1 LSAAVDAEALIPF
14 LLLLVAV
21 IGLWV
26 NRSLWIAALILA
38 VGSGYVT
45 GALQAPALLWLAILA
60 LLALAFRTMRE
71 LGSGAGQVITGV
83 AFFLFSIACSMLLLP
98 GFERT
103 VLIPQTVLSPGA
115 APFSLGVGF
124 PKVVM
129 GILILGLINE
139 TRVRGFVEAG
149 VVARRTAPVL
159 LLTVLAVLAA
169 VYATGYVRFDPKWT
183 AIFIPWAITNLFFTC
198 LAEEAGFRGFLQHEL
213 GRIGSNPKIAAVV
226 ALIISAVLFGL
237 AHLGGGW
244 SYALAATVAGLGYG
258 AAYLRTRRIEAAM
271 AVHFSVN
278 ALHFMFFTYP
288 RLA

>member
-1 LSAAVDAEALIPF
+1 VLTESLIPF

-26 NRSLWIAALILA
+26 NRSLWIAALVLA
-38 VGSGYVT
+38 IGSGYVT
-45 GALQAPALLWLAILA
+45 GALQLTALLWIAILV

-71 LGSGAGQVITGV
+71 LGSSAGQVITGV
-83 AFFLFSIACSMLLLP
+83 TFFFFSIACSMLLLP

-103 VLIPQTVLSPGA
+103 VLIPETVLTPGA

-124 PKVVM
+124 PKVVT

-139 TRVRGFVEAG
+139 ARVRGLAEAG
-149 VVARRTAPVL
+149 GVARKTLPILGV
-159 LLTVLAVLAA
+159 TVLAVLAA

-183 AIFIPWAITNLFFTC
+183 TLFFPWAIANLFFTC

-213 GRIGSNPKIAAVV
+213 SRIGSNSRIAAAA
-226 ALIISAVLFGL
+226 ALIFSAVLFGL

-258 AAYLRTRRIEAAM
+258 AAYLRTQRIEAAM

-278 ALHFMFFTYP
+278 ALHFLFFTYP

>member
-1 LSAAVDAEALIPF
+1 MLTESLIPF

-26 NRSLWIAALILA
+26 NRSLWIAALVLA
-38 VGSGYVT
+38 IGSGYVT
-45 GALQAPALLWLAILA
+45 GALQLTALLWIAILV

-71 LGSGAGQVITGV
+71 LGSSAGQVITGV
-83 AFFLFSIACSMLLLP
+83 TFFFFSIACSMLLLP

-103 VLIPQTVLSPGA
+103 VLIPETVLTPGA

-124 PKVVM
+124 PKVVT

-139 TRVRGFVEAG
+139 ARVRGLAEAG
-149 VVARRTAPVL
+149 GVARKTLPILGV
-159 LLTVLAVLAA
+159 TVLAVLAA

-183 AIFIPWAITNLFFTC
+183 TLFFPWAIANLFFTC

-213 GRIGSNPKIAAVV
+213 SRIGSNSRIAAAA
-226 ALIISAVLFGL
+226 ALIFSAVLFGL

-258 AAYLRTRRIEAAM
+258 AAYLRTQRIEAAM

-278 ALHFMFFTYP
+278 ALHFLFFTYP

>member
-1 LSAAVDAEALIPF
+1 LSAAVNAEQLIPF

-21 IGLWV
+21 FGLWV

-38 VGSGYVT
+38 IGAGYVT
-45 GALQAPALLWLAILA
+45 GALQLPALLWLAILA

-71 LGSGAGQVITGV
+71 LGSRAGQVITGL
-83 AFFLFSIACSMLLLP
+83 AFFFFSLACSMLLLP

-103 VLIPQTVLSPGA
+103 VLIPETVLTPGA

-124 PKVVM
+124 PKVVT

-139 TRVRGFVEAG
+139 ARARGLAEAG
-149 VVARRTAPVL
+149 VVARKTAPILGV
-159 LLTVLAVLAA
+159 TVLAVLAS

-183 AIFIPWAITNLFFTC
+183 TLFIPWAIANLFFTC

-213 GRIGSNPKIAAVV
+213 SRVGSNPRIGAAV
-226 ALIISAVLFGL
+226 ALVVSAVLFGL

-258 AAYLRTRRIEAAM
+258 AAYLRTQRIEAAM

-278 ALHFMFFTYP
+278 ALHFLFFTYP

>member
-1 LSAAVDAEALIPF
+1 
-14 LLLLVAV
+14 
-21 IGLWV
+21 
-26 NRSLWIAALILA
+26 
-38 VGSGYVT
+38 
-45 GALQAPALLWLAILA
+45 
-60 LLALAFRTMRE
+60 
-71 LGSGAGQVITGV
+71 
-83 AFFLFSIACSMLLLP
+83 MLLLP

-103 VLIPQTVLSPGA
+103 VLIPETVLTPGA

-124 PKVVM
+124 PKVVT

-139 TRVRGFVEAG
+139 ARVRELAEAG
-149 VVARRTAPVL
+149 VVARKTAPILGV
-159 LLTVLAVLAA
+159 TVLAVLAA

-183 AIFIPWAITNLFFTC
+183 TLFIPWAIANLFFTC

-213 GRIGSNPKIAAVV
+213 SRLGSNTRIAAAL
-226 ALIISAVLFGL
+226 ALIFSAVLFGL

-258 AAYLRTRRIEAAM
+258 AAYLRTQRIEAAM

-278 ALHFMFFTYP
+278 ALHFLFFTYP